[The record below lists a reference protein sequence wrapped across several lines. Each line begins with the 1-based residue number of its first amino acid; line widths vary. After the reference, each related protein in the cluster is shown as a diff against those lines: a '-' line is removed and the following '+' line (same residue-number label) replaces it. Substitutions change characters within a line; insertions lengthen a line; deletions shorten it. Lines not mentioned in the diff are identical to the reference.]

1 MININSTAAVHIWF
15 LVACQHGEGVVGYD
29 YEGRYCHHKQLWQLC
44 WCWHPALAQ
53 QPIHLLYSL
62 PWHLLPP
69 SPHPNHLLPR
79 QNKPDKC
86 SHNSAFFLLMC
97 DIGFPAKSIKR
108 RVAQLSDLKLH
119 CFILVYPACK
129 QIENSWVH
137 VVPQRMWLCLRSEE
151 LVVMNS
157 VTKYVKKTTWRWYSS
172 WPAAATHSTSPSFP
186 EAEFKEFTILCQAS
200 L

>member
-1 MININSTAAVHIWF
+1 MHVWF
-15 LVACQHGEGVVGYD
+15 LVACQHGEGVVGYY
-29 YEGRYCHHKQLWQLC
+29 YEGRFCHHKQWWQL
-44 WCWHPALAQ
+44 WLRWHPALAQ

-62 PWHLLPP
+62 LWHLLLLLLLPLP
-69 SPHPNHLLPR
+69 PNHLLPR

-86 SHNSAFFLLMC
+86 NHNSAFFLLMC

-119 CFILVYPACK
+119 YFILVYPACR

-151 LVVMNS
+151 LAVMLS

-186 EAEFKEFTILCQAS
+186 EAEFKEFTRLCQAS

>member
-1 MININSTAAVHIWF
+1 MHIWL
-15 LVACQHGEGVVGYD
+15 LVACQHGEGVVGYY
-29 YEGRYCHHKQLWQLC
+29 YEGRYCRHKQWWQL
-44 WCWHPALAQ
+44 WLRWHPALAQ

-62 PWHLLPP
+62 PWHLLLLPLPP
-69 SPHPNHLLPR
+69 HHLLPR

-86 SHNSAFFLLMC
+86 NHNSAFFLLMC
-97 DIGFPAKSIKR
+97 DNWISCKIHKKKGCTTLRSQ
-108 RVAQLSDLKLH
+108 VALLYTS
-119 CFILVYPACK
+119 VYPACR

-151 LVVMNS
+151 LAVMLS

-186 EAEFKEFTILCQAS
+186 EAEFKEFTRLCRAS